1 MIVFDLTCGGGHRF
15 EGWFGSSDDFSSQ
28 RERGLLA
35 CPECGSVY
43 VEKAPMAPAVAA
55 KGNRSLQRPKRT
67 DESTVGDLE
76 NIDGKAVALS
86 NTPNST
92 PMPEAVMKAV
102 KKLADMQ
109 AAALK
114 DSKWVGKD
122 FAEKSRAMHYGEEK
136 STSIHGEATPEQA
149 QDLLDE
155 GVSVSPLPLPVAP
168 PKDLN

>member
-1 MIVFDLTCGGGHRF
+1 MIVFDLTCGDGHRF
-15 EGWFGSSDDFSSQ
+15 EGWFGSSGDFSSQ

-35 CPECGSVY
+35 CPQCGSVD

-55 KGNRSLQRPKRT
+55 KGNRSSQRPKGAAEGVVD
-67 DESTVGDLE
+67 DEQDAG
-76 NIDGKAVALS
+76 GKAVALS
-86 NTPNST
+86 NKPNSA